1 MVLTIHTSLTMSL
14 VDGGDEQ
21 EFLDVELFDEA
32 GDTDEQADVNTS
44 LDCEGSWTLKRA
56 ITG

>member
-14 VDGGDEQ
+14 VDVGDEQ

-44 LDCEGSWTLKRA
+44 LDCEGS
-56 ITG
+56 